1 MSLTEAQYGMLFQI
15 ATQLINVERTQ
26 GKSIDF
32 DNLMSYI
39 DRAITFCGFTC
50 DEDTKNKLFVELEY
64 QFAIRHTSSECIF
77 DDYDLKQ
84 WYDNKNIKDAFFW
97 NRYRRYLSEK
107 TSIDPVSINKLDEET
122 LPNIMNCLG
131 DPNEIFEGKRLRR
144 GLIIGDVQ
152 SGKTATYSGLICK
165 AADAGYKVVILLAGI
180 TESLRGQTQ
189 ERIDDGIV
197 GFTYRKVD
205 KIVRSGRVGVG
216 LDNKPRRATS
226 FTTCIKDFVGDCDK
240 IATTLNE
247 HNSLVL
253 FVVKKNVSV
262 LNKMYKW
269 LSDNNLDPVLQCV
282 NQPMLLID
290 DEADNASVN
299 TKRDET
305 DPTKTNK
312 IIRQICNLFKNANYV
327 GFTATPFANVFID
340 PDSVDS
346 MKHADLFPEHFI
358 YVLPTPSNYIG
369 AKQLFFEGEKCFS
382 QLRYIVDIEEP
393 DYDSDEY
400 KDSSKNDIDTLNS
413 GLFYSRHRKEW
424 DGILPKSLREAVI
437 SFFIANIIRDLRGQ
451 QSTPRSMLV
460 NMSRFIKVQNI
471 IREHIQSIYD
481 SVRNTIEHDFS
492 GKIKED
498 SKLPLFQEIKSV
510 FERHYSNVSDIAFS
524 RICDKQNILKAID
537 KIKVIVVNGGKSSAK
552 LDYKTNKSL
561 RVIAVG
567 GLALSRGL
575 TLEGLIT
582 SYFYRNTSTFDV
594 LMQMGR
600 WFGYRTGYEDIF
612 QVWTSRLS
620 ADWYKEI
627 ESATIEL
634 KEDIKQMFE
643 QHLTPKDFG
652 IRVRDYC
659 DELSITSA
667 NKMRSAFEL
676 YEMQSYYGNICDT
689 PYISTNVT
697 QNAHNKEQV
706 IALTKYLFD
715 NNFDFRFADRPKHE
729 GESVLSDN
737 PSSRYFA
744 NVPKNVIIDFLSR
757 IKCSMVN
764 MRFNTDN
771 ILDFM
776 QDCKTT
782 GIDNWDV
789 VFEGGD
795 GTVYY
800 DIPGLEKIRCANRA
814 IEEHGNV
821 IQISSRRRML
831 GLREGKF
838 ALRKEQIKLAEDLC
852 RVAWKEEDPDA
863 TDESLKN
870 RNVPLKAYF
879 QYLPKRNPVLIIF
892 LLQPNPPVPNK
903 EEKPKLKAFR
913 EELGEERIVAFAI
926 GFPGVKE
933 AESAK
938 KYKANKIYMQLHMQD
953 EPEEID
959 DEEQVI

>member
-1 MSLTEAQYGMLFQI
+1 MTLLTQA
-15 ATQLINVERTQ
+15 
-26 GKSIDF
+26 
-32 DNLMSYI
+32 
-39 DRAITFCGFTC
+39 
-50 DEDTKNKLFVELEY
+50 
-64 QFAIRHTSSECIF
+64 
-77 DDYDLKQ
+77 
-84 WYDNKNIKDAFFW
+84 
-97 NRYRRYLSEK
+97 
-107 TSIDPVSINKLDEET
+107 
-122 LPNIMNCLG
+122 
-131 DPNEIFEGKRLRR
+131 
-144 GLIIGDVQ
+144 
-152 SGKTATYSGLICK
+152 
-165 AADAGYKVVILLAGI
+165 
-180 TESLRGQTQ
+180 
-189 ERIDDGIV
+189 
-197 GFTYRKVD
+197 
-205 KIVRSGRVGVG
+205 
-216 LDNKPRRATS
+216 
-226 FTTCIKDFVGDCDK
+226 
-240 IATTLNE
+240 
-247 HNSLVL
+247 
-253 FVVKKNVSV
+253 
-262 LNKMYKW
+262 
-269 LSDNNLDPVLQCV
+269 
-282 NQPMLLID
+282 
-290 DEADNASVN
+290 
-299 TKRDET
+299 
-305 DPTKTNK
+305 
-312 IIRQICNLFKNANYV
+312 
-327 GFTATPFANVFID
+327 
-340 PDSVDS
+340 
-346 MKHADLFPEHFI
+346 HFI
-358 YVLPTPSNYIG
+358 H
-369 AKQLFFEGEKCFS
+369 
-382 QLRYIVDIEEP
+382 DIE
-393 DYDSDEY
+393 
-400 KDSSKNDIDTLNS
+400 KN
-413 GLFYSRHRKEW
+413 
-424 DGILPKSLREAVI
+424 GILPKSLREAVI

-471 IREHIQSIYD
+471 ICEHIQAIYD
-481 SVRNTIEHDFS
+481 SVRNTVEHDFS
-492 GKIKED
+492 GRIKED
-498 SKLPLFQEIKSV
+498 SKLPLFQDFKLV
-510 FERHYSNVSDIAFS
+510 FECHYNNINDIAFS
-524 RICDKQNILKAID
+524 RICNKQNILKAID

-600 WFGYRTGYEDIF
+600 WFGYRVGYEDIF

-627 ESATIEL
+627 ETATIEL

-689 PYISTNVT
+689 PYLSTNVT

-715 NNFDFRFADRPKHE
+715 NNFDFRFAYRPKHE
-729 GESVLSDN
+729 GESVFSDD

-771 ILDFM
+771 IIDFM
-776 QDCKTT
+776 QDSETT
-782 GIDNWDV
+782 GIDKWDI

-795 GTVYY
+795 GTMYY

-821 IQISSRRRML
+821 IQISSRRRLL
-831 GLREGKF
+831 GLREGRF
-838 ALRKEQIKLAEDLC
+838 ALQKEQIKLAEDSC
-852 RVAWKEEDPDA
+852 RAAWKKEDPDA
-863 TDESLKN
+863 TDENLKN

-913 EELGEERIVAFAI
+913 KELGEERIVAFAI

-938 KYKANKIYMQLHMQD
+938 KYKANKIYIQLHMQD
-953 EPEEID
+953 EPEEVD
-959 DEEQVI
+959 DEEQII